1 MNYTMTKH
9 NEFISV
15 NSPKMLDMTSLNS
28 ILRQSEQKKHFV
40 IEKASID
47 PIFLKDNEN
56 FRNLKFNVAIW
67 FEEECSFKPMKEG
80 GFILHKP
87 RLYHI

>member
-1 MNYTMTKH
+1 MKKTN
-9 NEFISV
+9 
-15 NSPKMLDMTSLNS
+15 LAD

-56 FRNLKFNVAIW
+56 FRNLKFNVAISIW

-87 RLYHI
+87 SGDLIFTQHKKNGLIYAEK

>member
-1 MNYTMTKH
+1 MKKTN
-9 NEFISV
+9 
-15 NSPKMLDMTSLNS
+15 LAD

-56 FRNLKFNVAIW
+56 FTL
-67 FEEECSFKPMKEG
+67 
-80 GFILHKP
+80 
-87 RLYHI
+87 